1 MHRGSLRGNA
11 EPTGSVLK
19 ITLFP
24 PCSFQK
30 QPFGLS
36 GLGDAGPRYVF
47 PLAAAAALQASA
59 VAIREKVAGHLLLL
73 LGAQV

>member
-1 MHRGSLRGNA
+1 MQSGSLRGNA

-19 ITLFP
+19 NTLFP

-36 GLGDAGPRYVF
+36 GLDAGPAYVF
-47 PLAAAAALQASA
+47 PLAAAAASQAFS
-59 VAIREKVAGHLLLL
+59 VAIRTKDEGHLVLLL
-73 LGAQV
+73 CPQA